1 MKGTASL
8 LRKLDKMKTAIT
20 DTVPQTVTEKLERSA
35 PVIEAGY
42 ASAIFTGQSDVTA
55 SVTHADNEWDLTAAG
70 TKLLFLEYGTGI
82 IYPHTNPIDDPR
94 NGPGTWSIEHSQYL
108 TDSEKLAKYK
118 GQWPDPYSG
127 KLIDGNPSAN
137 VMYEF
142 GKMLT
147 EGTDSVQEAV
157 KDALKGSMK

>member
-20 DTVPQTVTEKLERSA
+20 DTVPQTVTRELERRI
-35 PVIEAGY
+35 PNIEAGY
-42 ASAIFTGQSDVTA
+42 ASARFTGPSDVKA
-55 SVTHADNEWDLTAAG
+55 SVTRTDNEWDLTAAG

-94 NGPGTWSIEHSQYL
+94 NGPVTWSIEHSQYL

-137 VMYEF
+137 VMYEY
-142 GKMLT
+142 GKIIT
-147 EGTDSVQEAV
+147 EGDDSVPAAV
-157 KDALKGSMK
+157 KDVLERSV